1 MACTCASQ
9 QIAGLCKDCEGSL
22 GGIVTV
28 YLGNFKDNTF
38 HIVTKD
44 EAEADS
50 ALTEGEV
57 SVIDSSVTFYEYQ
70 FRKNTGSMTST
81 LNIDPAN
88 GVNFVSTDLVMLFS
102 RMETKKRLEM
112 AALSVGQLVGI
123 VKDANGKYYALGVS
137 EPLEASAGDG
147 QTGTARTDGNRYSI
161 TLTDNQTTFPPLIPD
176 DVFAKAH
183 IDYATN

>member
-1 MACTCASQ
+1 MACNCTNQS
-9 QIAGLCKDCEGSL
+9 IAGLCRDCEGSL

-28 YLGNFKDNTF
+28 YLANYKPGIFT
-38 HIVTKD
+38 ITEGAVS
-44 EAEADS
+44 EVDS
-50 ALTEGEV
+50 AT
-57 SVIDSSVTFYEYQ
+57 SFYEYQ

-88 GVNFVSTDLVMLFS
+88 GVNFVQTDLNLIFS
-102 RMETKKRLEM
+102 RMETKKRIEM
-112 AALSVGQLVGI
+112 AALSVNSLAGI

-161 TLTDNQTTFPPLIPD
+161 TLTDNQESFPPLIPD
-176 DVFAKAH
+176 SVMESVK
-183 IDYATN
+183 ITEATN

>member
-1 MACTCASQ
+1 MACSCTNQ
-9 QIAGLCKDCEGSL
+9 TIAGLCKDCEGSL

-28 YLGNFKDNTF
+28 YLANYKENIFTITSGA
-38 HIVTKD
+38 VS
-44 EAEADS
+44 AVDS
-50 ALTEGEV
+50 AV
-57 SVIDSSVTFYEYQ
+57 SFYEYQ

-88 GVNFVSTDLVMLFS
+88 GVNFVQTDLNLVFS
-102 RMETKKRLEM
+102 RMETKKRIEM
-112 AALSVGQLVGI
+112 AALSVGQLAGI

-161 TLTDNQTTFPPLIPD
+161 TLTDNQESFPPLIPD
-176 DVFAKAH
+176 SVMENVT
-183 IDYATN
+183 IVQATN

>member
-1 MACTCASQ
+1 MACSCTNQ
-9 QIAGLCKDCEGSL
+9 TIAGLCKDCEGSL

-28 YLGNFKDNTF
+28 YLANYKDSIFT
-38 HIVTKD
+38 VTSG
-44 EAEADS
+44 AVSAVDS
-50 ALTEGEV
+50 AV
-57 SVIDSSVTFYEYQ
+57 SFYEYQ

-88 GVNFVSTDLVMLFS
+88 GVNFVQTDLNLVFS
-102 RMETKKRLEM
+102 RMETKKRIEM
-112 AALSVGQLVGI
+112 AALSVGQLAGI

-161 TLTDNQTTFPPLIPD
+161 TLTDNQESFPPLIPD
-176 DVFAKAH
+176 SVMENVT
-183 IDYATN
+183 IVQATN

>member
-1 MACTCASQ
+1 MACSCSNQT
-9 QIAGLCKDCEGSL
+9 IAGLCKDCEGSL
-22 GGIVTV
+22 GGIVSV
-28 YLGNFKDNTF
+28 YLANWKENIFT
-38 HIVTKD
+38 VTSG
-44 EAEADS
+44 AVSAVDS
-50 ALTEGEV
+50 AT
-57 SVIDSSVTFYEYQ
+57 SFYEYQ

-102 RMETKKRLEM
+102 RMETKKRIEM
-112 AALSVGQLVGI
+112 AALSVGQLAGI

-161 TLTDNQTTFPPLIPD
+161 TLTDNQTSFPPLIPD
-176 DVFAKAH
+176 SVMENVT
-183 IDYATN
+183 IVQATN

>member
-1 MACTCASQ
+1 MACSCTNQ
-9 QIAGLCKDCEGSL
+9 TIAGLCKDCEGSL

-28 YLGNFKDNTF
+28 YLANYEENIFT
-38 HIVTKD
+38 VTSG
-44 EAEADS
+44 AVS
-50 ALTEGEV
+50 AV
-57 SVIDSSVTFYEYQ
+57 KSAVTFYEYQ

-88 GVNFVSTDLVMLFS
+88 GVNFVSTDLNLIFS
-102 RMETKKRLEM
+102 RMETKKRIEM
-112 AALSVGQLVGI
+112 AALSVGQLAGI

-161 TLTDNQTTFPPLIPD
+161 TLTDNQESFPPLIPD
-176 DVFAKAH
+176 SVMETVT
-183 IDYATN
+183 IVQATN

>member
-1 MACTCASQ
+1 MACNCPNQT
-9 QIAGLCKDCEGSL
+9 IAGLCKDCEGSL

-28 YLGNFKDNTF
+28 YLANYEENIFTITSG
-38 HIVTKD
+38 
-44 EAEADS
+44 A
-50 ALTEGEV
+50 V
-57 SVIDSSVTFYEYQ
+57 SGVKSGVSFYEYQ

-88 GVNFVSTDLVMLFS
+88 GVNFVQTDLNLVFS
-102 RMETKKRLEM
+102 RMETKKRIEM
-112 AALSVGQLVGI
+112 AALSVGQLAGI

-161 TLTDNQTTFPPLIPD
+161 TLTDNQESFPPLIPD
-176 DVFAKAH
+176 SVMENVT
-183 IDYATN
+183 IVQATN

>member
-1 MACTCASQ
+1 MACTCSAQ
-9 QIAGLCKDCEGSL
+9 TIAGLCKDCEGSL

-28 YLGNFKDNTF
+28 YLANWQEKIFSIASGA
-38 HIVTKD
+38 V
-44 EAEADS
+44 S
-50 ALTEGEV
+50 AV
-57 SVIDSSVTFYEYQ
+57 SSAVTFYEYQ

-88 GVNFVSTDLVMLFS
+88 GVNFVQTDLVMLFS
-102 RMETKKRLEM
+102 RMETKKRIEM
-112 AALSVGQLVGI
+112 AALSVGQLAGI

-161 TLTDNQTTFPPLIPD
+161 TLTDNQESFPPLIPD
-176 DVFAKAH
+176 SVMESVT
-183 IDYATN
+183 IVQATN

>member
-1 MACTCASQ
+1 MACSCTNQS
-9 QIAGLCKDCEGSL
+9 IAGLCKDCEGSL

-28 YLGNFKDNTF
+28 YLANYKDNIFT
-38 HIVTKD
+38 ITSGAVS
-44 EAEADS
+44 AVDS
-50 ALTEGEV
+50 AV
-57 SVIDSSVTFYEYQ
+57 SFYEYQ

-88 GVNFVSTDLVMLFS
+88 GVNFVQTDLNLIFS
-102 RMETKKRLEM
+102 RMETKKRIEM
-112 AALSVGQLVGI
+112 AALSVGQLAGI

-176 DVFAKAH
+176 DVMANVT
-183 IDYATN
+183 IVQATN

>member
-1 MACTCASQ
+1 MACSCSNQT
-9 QIAGLCKDCEGSL
+9 IAGLCRDCEGSL

-28 YLGNFKDNTF
+28 YLANYKEGIFT
-38 HIVTKD
+38 ITSGAVS
-44 EAEADS
+44 EVDS
-50 ALTEGEV
+50 AV
-57 SVIDSSVTFYEYQ
+57 SFYEYQ

-88 GVNFVSTDLVMLFS
+88 GVNFVQTDLNLIFS
-102 RMETKKRLEM
+102 RMETKKRIEM
-112 AALSVGQLVGI
+112 AALSVGQLAGI

-161 TLTDNQTTFPPLIPD
+161 TLTDNQESFPPLIPD
-176 DVFAKAH
+176 DVMANVT
-183 IDYATN
+183 IVQATN